1 MSLPSRYTLAVS
13 ICNSPPS
20 GMASRALITRLSRAF
35 SSWLTSVLTRQM
47 FSASCRS
54 SSIWSPLV
62 RLNKSSREWI
72 SSLGLSGLRLSDWR
86 RENAS
91 KRWVRAAAR
100 LAEDT
105 AASVNRPISLARP
118 SAM

>member
-1 MSLPSRYTLAVS
+1 
-13 ICNSPPS
+13 
-20 GMASRALITRLSRAF
+20 MASRALITRLSKAF

-47 FSASCRS
+47 SSASCS
-54 SSIWSPLV
+54 LSSIGSPLV
-62 RLNKSSREWI
+62 RLNKSSSERI
-72 SSLGLSGLRLSDWR
+72 NSLGFSGVRFSDCR